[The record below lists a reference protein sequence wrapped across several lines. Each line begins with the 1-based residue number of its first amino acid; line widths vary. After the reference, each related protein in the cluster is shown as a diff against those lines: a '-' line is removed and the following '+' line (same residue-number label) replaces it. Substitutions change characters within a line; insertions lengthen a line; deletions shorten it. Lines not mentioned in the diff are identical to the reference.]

1 MYFTSVLNTRNKYEL
16 LELIDFLK
24 SHDVIYDYPERT
36 LVIRDNGKIIATASV
51 DGKILKYFFVDENY
65 LGQGILV
72 ILYNDLLNY
81 LLENEILDHFV
92 FTSPKNYEIF
102 NGIGLKEVIRTDEV
116 LLLEGGFSNY
126 SDWVEKV
133 RVLLNPLVMSRGAI
147 VANCNPMTLGHK
159 FLMEFASEKVDEL
172 IVFIVEEDKSA
183 FTTEERFSIV
193 AKEFGNHSKIK
204 VVHGGPYII
213 SSATFPTYFLKEL
226 NSLTD
231 VYTKLD
237 ATIFS
242 EKIARDLNINI
253 RFVGNEPLDKM
264 TARYNENLKK
274 YITRE
279 GLSLE
284 IIERIQDNKD
294 YISASRVRKLLK
306 ENNIEEALELCAPS
320 TVEFLTSE
328 RGKEKIKELQYEKR

>member
-193 AKEFGNHSKIK
+193 AKEFENHSKIK

-328 RGKEKIKELQYEKR
+328 RGKEKIKELQHEKR